1 MKRENK
7 KLLAEF
13 TRLLRAIFEF
23 LSELLH
29 FLSNSEGELPLL
41 LHLNIIIPHLWTIY
55 TFREV
60 AIMKKKIKLS
70 LKIIN
75 VVLAT
80 VSLYLQWSIYKSEK
94 Q

>member
-1 MKRENK
+1 
-7 KLLAEF
+7 
-13 TRLLRAIFEF
+13 
-23 LSELLH
+23 
-29 FLSNSEGELPLL
+29 
-41 LHLNIIIPHLWTIY
+41 
-55 TFREV
+55 
-60 AIMKKKIKLS
+60 MKKKIKLS